1 MSTYIKFF
9 FILFFKSLLYV
20 LTVMICLV
28 FILNL
33 LGELEF
39 FRNTNAD
46 IYFTLFLAFLNSPSM
61 IFEMFPFI
69 FLITSQLFFI
79 KLLNNNELETL
90 KYSGLKNS
98 KILSIL
104 TTISF
109 FTGVL
114 IVLVFYNFSSNLKNI
129 YLELKSPFTNDGKY
143 LAVVTKNGLWIR
155 DKIGENIIVINSS
168 KIDNNYLI
176 DNFITIFDDKY
187 NVLKN
192 INSNKI
198 DITNYEWLVYDPKIY
213 KKNNYENKEIIILN
227 TNFNYKRIQSLYSNL
242 TSLSVFE
249 LYELRENYK
258 KLNYSLTDV
267 DLQLLKL
274 FTNPFYLVLMSL
286 FSALLMIKIKQV
298 SSTTIKISLGLFF
311 SVVIYYINNFFFV
324 LGSTEK
330 LTIMFSIFTP
340 LIMLTF
346 INIFMLNRINEK

>member
-79 KLLNNNELETL
+79 NLLNNNELETL

-98 KILSIL
+98 KILGIL

-155 DKIGENIIVINSS
+155 DKIGENTIVINSS

-298 SSTTIKISLGLFF
+298 SGTTIKISLGLFF

-330 LTIMFSIFTP
+330 LSIMFSIFTP

>member
-9 FILFFKSLLYV
+9 ITLFFKSLLYV
-20 LTVMICLV
+20 LSVMICLV

-46 IYFTLFLAFLNSPSM
+46 IYFTLFLAFINSPSM

-109 FTGVL
+109 LAGIL

-143 LAVVTKNGLWIR
+143 LVVVTKNGLWIR
-155 DKIGENIIVINSS
+155 DKIGENTIVINSS

-198 DITNYEWLVYDPKIY
+198 DITNYEWLVQDPKIY

-274 FTNPFYLVLMSL
+274 FSNPFYLVLMSL

-298 SSTTIKISLGLFF
+298 SGTTIKISLGLFF

-330 LTIMFSIFTP
+330 LSRMFSIFTP
-340 LIMLTF
+340 
-346 INIFMLNRINEK
+346 

>member
-20 LTVMICLV
+20 ISVMICLV

-46 IYFTLFLAFLNSPSM
+46 IYFTLFLAFINSPSM

-79 KLLNNNELETL
+79 KLLNNNELDTF
-90 KYSGLKNS
+90 KYSGLTNS

-109 FTGVL
+109 ITGVL

-129 YLELKSPFTNDGKY
+129 YLELKSPYTNDGKY

-155 DKIGENIIVINSS
+155 DKVGENTIVINSS

-213 KKNNYENKEIIILN
+213 KKNNYENKEIIVLN

-249 LYELRENYK
+249 LYQLRENYK
-258 KLNYSLTDV
+258 KLNYSITDL

-274 FTNPFYLVLMSL
+274 ITNPFYLVLMSL
-286 FSALLMIKIKQV
+286 FSALLMIKIKYV

-330 LTIMFSIFTP
+330 LSIIFSIFTP

>member
-1 MSTYIKFF
+1 
-9 FILFFKSLLYV
+9 
-20 LTVMICLV
+20 MICLV

-109 FTGVL
+109 FTGIL
-114 IVLVFYNFSSNLKNI
+114 ILVVFYNFSSNLKNI

-155 DKIGENIIVINSS
+155 DKIGENTIVINSS

-286 FSALLMIKIKQV
+286 FSALLMIKIKNII
-298 SSTTIKISLGLFF
+298 SNTIKISLGLFF
-311 SVVIYYINNFFFV
+311 SVIIYYVNNFFFV

-330 LTIMFSIFTP
+330 LSIMFSIFTP

>member
-9 FILFFKSLLYV
+9 FILFFKSLIYV

-155 DKIGENIIVINSS
+155 DKIGENTIVINSS

-298 SSTTIKISLGLFF
+298 SGTTIKISLGLFF

-330 LTIMFSIFTP
+330 LSIMFSIFTP

>member
-20 LTVMICLV
+20 LAVMICLV

-79 KLLNNNELETL
+79 KLLNNNQLETL

-109 FTGVL
+109 FTGIL
-114 IVLVFYNFSSNLKNI
+114 ILVVFYNFSSNLKNI

-155 DKIGENIIVINSS
+155 DKIGENTIVINSS

-198 DITNYEWLVYDPKIY
+198 DITNNEWLVYDPKIY
-213 KKNNYENKEIIILN
+213 KKNNYESKEIIILN

-242 TSLSVFE
+242 TSLSIFE

-258 KLNYSLTDV
+258 KLNYSITDV

-274 FTNPFYLVLMSL
+274 FSNPFYLVLMSL
-286 FSALLMIKIKQV
+286 FSALLMMKIKQV
-298 SSTTIKISLGLFF
+298 SSTALKISLGLFF

-324 LGSTEK
+324 LGSTER
-330 LTIMFSIFTP
+330 LSIIFSIFTP
-340 LIMLTF
+340 LIILTF